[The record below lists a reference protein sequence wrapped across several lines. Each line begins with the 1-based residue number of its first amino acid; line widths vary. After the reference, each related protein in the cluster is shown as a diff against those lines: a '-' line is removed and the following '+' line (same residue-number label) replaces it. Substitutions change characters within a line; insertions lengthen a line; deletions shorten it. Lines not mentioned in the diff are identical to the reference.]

1 MGRPLGAKN
10 KAGML
15 ISWAGTERDPALYLA
30 RVMCDE
36 RQDANRRVQAGV
48 ALMPYVHRKLPMAI
62 EADVSAQGS
71 FTVEI
76 RRVGDGTPPPS
87 R

>member
-15 ISWAGTERDPALYLA
+15 IAWAGTEKDPALFLA
-30 RVMCDE
+30 KVMADREQDE
-36 RQDANRRVQAGV
+36 NRRVQAAV
-48 ALMPYVHRKLPMAI
+48 ALLPYVHRKLPMAV
-62 EADVSAQGS
+62 EADINASGR

-76 RRVGDGTPPPS
+76 RRTGDGTPPPA